1 MKPKLP
7 TAIFHSCAVDNL
19 PSVLKAG
26 GLWAKAFQ
34 EGQAI
39 AFTNVAHSHIQD
51 RRAKTTVP
59 CGPGGVLHE
68 YVPFYFNPR
77 SPMLYAIH
85 KGKVED
91 CQVCQREMIHLVAYA
106 QDVAGEWFPFAF
118 SDGHG
123 TMGFTRFFEDLS
135 ELDKLDWAV
144 LRDKDFRDTD
154 RDGDRK
160 RRRQAEFLVHR
171 FLPFKLIRFIAVMDP
186 NMQNQVTELLSG
198 LAPQPRVI
206 TRSDLFFL

>member
-7 TAIFHSCAVDNL
+7 TAIFHSCAVNNL
-19 PSVLKAG
+19 PSILQAG

-34 EGQAI
+34 DGQSI
-39 AFTNVAHSHIQD
+39 TFTNVAHSHIQD

-85 KGKVED
+85 KGKVEE
-91 CQVCQREMIHLVAYA
+91 CHISQREVIHLVAYA
-106 QDVAGEWFPFAF
+106 QDVAIEELGFAF

-123 TMGFTRFFEDLS
+123 TMGITKFFEDLS
-135 ELDKLDWAV
+135 DLDKLDWGV
-144 LRDKDFRDTD
+144 IRDKDFRDTGQ
-154 RDGDRK
+154 DGDRK
-160 RRRQAEFLVHR
+160 RRRQAEFLVHQ
-171 FLPFKLIRFIAVMDP
+171 FLPFSQIRFIAVLDQEMH
-186 NMQNQVTELLSG
+186 NQVTDLLGELSLR
-198 LAPQPRVI
+198 PRI
-206 TRSDLFFL
+206 IIRSDLFF